1 MDENIPLTGHIDAGW
16 LEIFALLGAIL
27 LVVIGLFF
35 WAAFLRNTKK
45 KRKRKYREHR
55 GNYREKLGEGAGE
68 IKEYIEKNRHHRRR
82 GHRHP
87 NPTLA
92 DTGGLPPR
100 RPEDGEAP
108 SS

>member
-1 MDENIPLTGHIDAGW
+1 MEQNIPLTGHLDAGW

-35 WAAFLRNTKK
+35 WAAFLRKTKTR
-45 KRKRKYREHR
+45 KRKRKHR
-55 GNYREKLGEGAGE
+55 GNYREKLQEGAGE
-68 IKEYIEKNRHHRRR
+68 IKEYIEENRRHRRR
-82 GHRHP
+82 GHRRP

-92 DTGGLPPR
+92 ETGGLPPR
-100 RPEDGEAP
+100 HPEDGETP